1 MNQAAIAGE
10 IFSAREKSS
19 SLLDCELGLCSKL
32 AGDESPMISVPSD
45 ANWFR
50 EDLVSAS

>member
-10 IFSAREKSS
+10 IFTAREKSS
-19 SLLDCELGLCSKL
+19 SLLDCELDLCIKL
-32 AGDESPMISVPSD
+32 AGESPMISVPSD